1 MEDGQARLRN
11 RLPLVPCTLKIANTF
26 VAEHHRHNKPVAG
39 AKITLGVA
47 DEQGTLRGVAI
58 IGCPVAR
65 MLCDGWTLEVTRV
78 ATDGCPNACSALYG
92 AARRIAFQLGYHR
105 IVTYTLQAESGAS
118 LRGAG
123 WRQVAEVHPAEGPGW
138 LSRLGRTP
146 QAVYGLSKYR
156 WEATTPSY
164 SEVSN
169 S

>member
-1 MEDGQARLRN
+1 MEEGQERPRSRLHI
-11 RLPLVPCTLKIANTF
+11 VPCTLKMANAF
-26 VAEHHRHNKPVAG
+26 VAAHHRHNKPVAG

-92 AARRIAFQLGYHR
+92 AARRIAFQLGYR
-105 IVTYTLQAESGAS
+105 RLITYTLQSESGAS

-123 WRQVAEVHPAEGPGW
+123 WQCVAEVSPAKGHGWQSRPG
-138 LSRLGRTP
+138 REQ
-146 QAVYGLSKYR
+146 QAVYELPKYR
-156 WEATTPSY
+156 WEAPLLART
-164 SEVSN
+164 
-169 S
+169 